1 MRAYFPPGWSQAVSL
16 SEIGLTET
24 GFLRYSTPLGKGD
37 TVMSRVCQVSGA
49 GPMKGHRRRH
59 PHSGAWNLRAP
70 KKNHTFLPNLQ
81 TVTVSTPEGK
91 VRLKVTTSVMSSRN
105 FQDYLTGVKPL
116 PKELCKKSRN
126 HIKKS

>member
-1 MRAYFPPGWSQAVSL
+1 
-16 SEIGLTET
+16 
-24 GFLRYSTPLGKGD
+24 
-37 TVMSRVCQVSGA
+37 MSRVCQVSGV

-126 HIKKS
+126 HIKKV

>member
-1 MRAYFPPGWSQAVSL
+1 MRS
-16 SEIGLTET
+16 
-24 GFLRYSTPLGKGD
+24 
-37 TVMSRVCQVSGA
+37 
-49 GPMKGHRRRH
+49 
-59 PHSGAWNLRAP
+59 
-70 KKNHTFLPNLQ
+70 PNLQ